1 MSRRRFMLLLAAA
14 LVAVALAF
22 FFSSRRHLARDT
34 QGTLLFPTL
43 ADAVNGVSAVTITKG
58 AATPTVTVHRSG
70 DRWTVAE
77 RADYPADVAKL
88 RKLLLALSE
97 ARILE
102 EKTSIAANYPAIG
115 VADPGPAEGAG
126 TRIAVTAPHET
137 DTLVVGKPIAGGSF
151 VRPGGRPTTYVVEP
165 ALSFET
171 EPRYWI
177 DSTLV
182 DVPTTAVA
190 GVAVKIGGDEY
201 RLRRAPVASP
211 PASAATTATPTA
223 AAPAAAPATGFV
235 FETATPKG
243 RTALDAASLT
253 PPSTAL
259 ANLTADD
266 VAAASSIDFGSPST
280 AVFTLNDGDT
290 LSLAG
295 VAVGDKRWITVTRS
309 KDPALGAKTAGHAYE
324 IPRYRYDEIFRPLEQ
339 LLAPKP
345 DAKPVTPAKPGP
357 TPHATRTPPSSPG
370 AGTLPAKPPA

>member
-1 MSRRRFMLLLAAA
+1 MSQRRFILLLAAA

-34 QGTLLFPTL
+34 QGMLLFPTL
-43 ADAVNGVSAVTITKG
+43 PDAVNGVSAVTITKG
-58 AATPTVTVHRSG
+58 APAPSVTVHRSG

-97 ARILE
+97 ARIVE

-115 VADPGPAEGAG
+115 VADPGQAEGAG

-137 DTLVVGKPIAGGSF
+137 DTVIIGKPIGGGNF
-151 VRPGGRPTTYVVEP
+151 VRPGSGPTTYTVEP
-165 ALSFET
+165 SLSFET
-171 EPRYWI
+171 DPRYWI

-182 DVPTTAVA
+182 DVPATAIA
-190 GVAVKIGGDEY
+190 SVAVKIGGDEY
-201 RLRRAPVASP
+201 RLHR
-211 PASAATTATPTA
+211 TTAA
-223 AAPAAAPATGFV
+223 GFV

-243 RTALDAASLT
+243 RAALDAASLT

-266 VAAASSIDFGSPST
+266 VAAASSVDFGTAST

-295 VAVGDKRWITVTRS
+295 AAAGDKRWITVARS
-309 KDPALGAKTAGHAYE
+309 KDPALGTKTAGHAYA
-324 IPRYRYDEIFRPLEQ
+324 IPQYRYDEIFRPLEQ
-339 LLAPKP
+339 LLAPKSG
-345 DAKPVTPAKPGP
+345 AKPVAPPKPGP
-357 TPHATRTPPSSPG
+357 SPHATHAPASSPG
-370 AGTLPAKPPA
+370 ARALPAKPPV